1 MDCMKILRAF
11 EKFFM
16 TIGKARAARE
26 LSRMGRPDLAMAILK
41 ND

>member
-1 MDCMKILRAF
+1 MKILTAF

-16 TIGKARAARE
+16 AIGKARAARE
-26 LSRMGRPDLAMAILK
+26 LTRLGRQDLAMAILK